1 MNRVTLKNALTIWDQ
16 LFIYQLRICNFPK
29 VELSQYTSV
38 MTKPEVWYQYLQLTT
53 IMFLC
58 TNKIF
63 LGYVLVQEVQ
73 FNQIS

>member
-1 MNRVTLKNALTIWDQ
+1 M
-16 LFIYQLRICNFPK
+16 Y
-29 VELSQYTSV
+29 SQYTSV

-73 FNQIS
+73 FN